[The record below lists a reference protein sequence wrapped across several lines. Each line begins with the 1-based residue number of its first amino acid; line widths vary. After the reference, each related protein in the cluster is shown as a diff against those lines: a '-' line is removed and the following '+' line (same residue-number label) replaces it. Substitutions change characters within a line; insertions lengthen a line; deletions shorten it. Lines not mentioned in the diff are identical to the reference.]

1 MGFVVK
7 DRRTQF
13 VFTLLALVWV
23 IIFAWQIVEHQR
35 VVSAARNELRNT
47 ARDVTT
53 TLGIVMRSQ
62 RRFGVISRE
71 RLDSALNELI
81 RANIAKSIALLNASG
96 EVVASAGP
104 EIEALAK
111 GVFVYG
117 QSWEYWG
124 RNEIAIQNI
133 IDLGTNVEAGIEVL
147 QPTIIVPT
155 ERLFPH
161 RGTNNMPQNP
171 PLPPTQQ
178 FTQPGVPFGVS
189 PEPPPTINTFPPPF
203 LTSPPVVRPEERG
216 TVEDRS
222 RPNIEQRRG
231 RFPRPFWITEKEYQE
246 LLQKQGVHAIVVV
259 LPTEHVRAVIRRD
272 LWLRFV
278 ITFFATVSVIG
289 VAMAWNAQLR
299 ASELEM
305 RLVRASELN
314 TILKEMNLAA
324 AGLAHETKNPLNVIR
339 AQAQLLAMD
348 NRLPEEAKQ
357 VATRI
362 IEQVDRVAAQ
372 LNEFINFSRP
382 RQIRKSSVKVQNVIE
397 EVLRTLSFDI
407 EEKQVTA
414 KSIVETPQIEA
425 DEQLLRQVLFNL
437 ILNSIQAVAVGGLI
451 EIIVRPSSATEAI
464 LEVRDNGPGVPPEYK
479 EEIFKPYFT
488 TNQKGT
494 GLGLAI
500 VRQIVLA
507 HGWEI
512 EYVPNTPTGAIFRIS
527 HIKIV

>member
-1 MGFVVK
+1 
-7 DRRTQF
+7 
-13 VFTLLALVWV
+13 
-23 IIFAWQIVEHQR
+23 
-35 VVSAARNELRNT
+35 
-47 ARDVTT
+47 
-53 TLGIVMRSQ
+53 
-62 RRFGVISRE
+62 
-71 RLDSALNELI
+71 
-81 RANIAKSIALLNASG
+81 
-96 EVVASAGP
+96 
-104 EIEALAK
+104 
-111 GVFVYG
+111 
-117 QSWEYWG
+117 
-124 RNEIAIQNI
+124 
-133 IDLGTNVEAGIEVL
+133 
-147 QPTIIVPT
+147 
-155 ERLFPH
+155 
-161 RGTNNMPQNP
+161 
-171 PLPPTQQ
+171 
-178 FTQPGVPFGVS
+178 
-189 PEPPPTINTFPPPF
+189 
-203 LTSPPVVRPEERG
+203 VRPEERG

-382 RQIRKSSVKVQNVIE
+382 RQIRKE
-397 EVLRTLSFDI
+397 
-407 EEKQVTA
+407 
-414 KSIVETPQIEA
+414 
-425 DEQLLRQVLFNL
+425 
-437 ILNSIQAVAVGGLI
+437 
-451 EIIVRPSSATEAI
+451 
-464 LEVRDNGPGVPPEYK
+464 
-479 EEIFKPYFT
+479 
-488 TNQKGT
+488 
-494 GLGLAI
+494 
-500 VRQIVLA
+500 
-507 HGWEI
+507 
-512 EYVPNTPTGAIFRIS
+512 
-527 HIKIV
+527 

>member
-1 MGFVVK
+1 VGFVVK

-178 FTQPGVPFGVS
+178 FTQPGG
-189 PEPPPTINTFPPPF
+189 TFW
-203 LTSPPVVRPEERG
+203 R
-216 TVEDRS
+216 
-222 RPNIEQRRG
+222 
-231 RFPRPFWITEKEYQE
+231 Y
-246 LLQKQGVHAIVVV
+246 LQ
-259 LPTEHVRAVIRRD
+259 
-272 LWLRFV
+272 
-278 ITFFATVSVIG
+278 
-289 VAMAWNAQLR
+289 N
-299 ASELEM
+299 
-305 RLVRASELN
+305 
-314 TILKEMNLAA
+314 
-324 AGLAHETKNPLNVIR
+324 
-339 AQAQLLAMD
+339 
-348 NRLPEEAKQ
+348 
-357 VATRI
+357 
-362 IEQVDRVAAQ
+362 
-372 LNEFINFSRP
+372 RP
-382 RQIRKSSVKVQNVIE
+382 RTIKH
-397 EVLRTLSFDI
+397 
-407 EEKQVTA
+407 
-414 KSIVETPQIEA
+414 
-425 DEQLLRQVLFNL
+425 
-437 ILNSIQAVAVGGLI
+437 
-451 EIIVRPSSATEAI
+451 
-464 LEVRDNGPGVPPEYK
+464 VPPSFSYLTACCE
-479 EEIFKPYFT
+479 T
-488 TNQKGT
+488 
-494 GLGLAI
+494 
-500 VRQIVLA
+500 
-507 HGWEI
+507 
-512 EYVPNTPTGAIFRIS
+512 
-527 HIKIV
+527 

>member
-1 MGFVVK
+1 VGFVVK

-13 VFTLLALVWV
+13 VFTLLAIVWV
-23 IIFAWQIVEHQR
+23 IIIAWQMVEHRR

-71 RLDSALNELI
+71 RLESALNELI

-133 IDLGTNVEAGIEVL
+133 IDLGTNVETGIEVP
-147 QPTIIVPT
+147 QPTIIIPT

-161 RGTNNMPQNP
+161 RGTNNMPQNLL
-171 PLPPTQQ
+171 LPPTQQ
-178 FTQPGVPFGVS
+178 LTQPGVPFGVP
-189 PEPPPTINTFPPPF
+189 PEPPSIIDPPP
-203 LTSPPVVRPEERG
+203 PPPPGVKPGEGQRI
-216 TVEDRS
+216 EDRS
-222 RPNIEQRRG
+222 RPDTEQRRG
-231 RFPRPFWITEKEYQE
+231 RFPRPFWITEKEYKE

-259 LPTEHVRAVIRRD
+259 LPTEHVSAVIRRD

-305 RLVRASELN
+305 RLVRAAELN
-314 TILKEMNLAA
+314 TILKEMNFAA

-357 VATRI
+357 AATRI

-382 RQIRKSSVKVQNVIE
+382 RQIRKGSVKIQNVIE

-407 EEKQVTA
+407 EEKQVA
-414 KSIVETPQIEA
+414 VKSIVETPHIEA
-425 DEQLLRQVLFNL
+425 DEQFLRQVLFNL
-437 ILNSIQAVAVGGLI
+437 ILNSIQAVSVGGLV

-527 HIKIV
+527 HIKIA